1 MKSQHIIDSQIPNW
15 WQWKLNNQLFQSLK
29 SVYDSGNTPT
39 DFEIIPTKFTS
50 FDRVGSFRE
59 EMFYTAKQLITRA
72 NGKTILMA
80 ASGIDG
86 ESLVRLIVEAGG
98 NVEMV
103 YIKKTFKDDTEIEIL
118 KKISTELNVRLHIKE
133 FKWHLD
139 SAKIKESI
147 LITCTQA
154 TMMNHMYW
162 AFADFDN
169 SKYFYVTGNGA
180 FRKMGKRFNVIRN
193 KYNIEE
199 LSKKHGRMIPIDLRD
214 ICMRS
219 IASAYNIDGEFYAHI
234 SNMSEVAA
242 LFKNKHM
249 KLLDSGEIDDKDV
262 YLTEFPDCIFK
273 HKTDPYYGNIN
284 HAPRLLKYINL
295 MLALKYGSIYTN
307 TDTRHIAGFIN
318 VDEVFL

>member
-1 MKSQHIIDSQIPNW
+1 MNNFEIPNW

-29 SVYDSGNTPT
+29 SVFDSGNVPT

-59 EMFYTAKQLITRA
+59 EMYATATQLIARA
-72 NGKTILMA
+72 KGKTILIA
-80 ASGIDG
+80 TSGIDS

-98 NVEMV
+98 NVEMIYV
-103 YIKKTFKDDTEIEIL
+103 KKTFKDDIEIEIL
-118 KKISTELNVRLHIKE
+118 NKISTELDVRLHIKE
-133 FKWHLD
+133 FKWHTD

-180 FRKMGKRFNVIRN
+180 FRKVGNRFKVIN
-193 KYNIEE
+193 KKYNIAE
-199 LSKKHGRMIPIDLRD
+199 LSKKHGRMIPMDLRD
-214 ICMRS
+214 ICMRNL
-219 IASAYNIDGEFYAHI
+219 ASTTNMDGEFYAHI
-234 SNMSEVAA
+234 YNISEVAA
-242 LFKNKHM
+242 LFKNKNM
-249 KLLDSGEIDDKDV
+249 KVHDSGEIDDKDV
-262 YLTEFPDCIFK
+262 YFTEFPDCLFK
-273 HKTDPYYGNIN
+273 HKTDPYYGNYN
-284 HAPRLLKYINL
+284 HAPRFLTYLNSLLES
-295 MLALKYGSIYTN
+295 KYGTIYTK